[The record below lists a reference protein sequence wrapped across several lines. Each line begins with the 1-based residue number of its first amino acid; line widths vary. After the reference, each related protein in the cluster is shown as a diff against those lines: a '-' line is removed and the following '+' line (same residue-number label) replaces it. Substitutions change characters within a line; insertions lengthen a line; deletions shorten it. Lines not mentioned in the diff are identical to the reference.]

1 MRLRYV
7 FSKAQ
12 GKEMLANVSPEEE
25 KQLSV
30 KQEKLIAAL
39 VAGNTIVVSAKTAE
53 VSEKTA
59 HVWLKQPAFKKAYE
73 GAKQASF
80 DETLDTLRKGTSIAL
95 KTLLKHITSEDTKPY
110 VQVQAAFKWL
120 DLAIDVH
127 KMSEI
132 ESRLAELEEL
142 IKAGTK

>member
-1 MRLRYV
+1 M
-7 FSKAQ
+7 S
-12 GKEMLANVSPEEE
+12 ENVSDTEE
-25 KQLSV
+25 KGLSP
-30 KQEKLIAAL
+30 KQEQLIAAL
-39 VAGNTIVVSAKTAE
+39 LAGNSIVASAKTTGIA
-53 VSEKTA
+53 EKTA

-132 ESRLAELEEL
+132 ESRIAELEEL